1 MSKVIFSPHID
12 DAFFSLGG
20 SILNWGDVVGEDVIV
35 VNVFSKSNFTSNG
48 LKDVDEVTQLRKQE
62 ELKNVEVSGSKVKFI
77 DFPEALLRGHKWVDT
92 YPQNIVDTD
101 LEYVEKIKQVIL
113 KYNCEGNELFFPLAI
128 GNHTDHQI
136 VHKAVIELISD
147 GVLKVEYV
155 FYEDLP
161 YANSFSLPD
170 LVENLGLVPFQEQI
184 DIDKKLKLC
193 ENYTSQRNE
202 EWLKSIKDHA
212 FSPQKQEFFE
222 RIWKK

>member
-20 SILNWGDVVGEDVIV
+20 SILKWVSVGEEV
-35 VNVFSKSNFTSNG
+35 VVVDVFSKSNFTSNG

-62 ELKNVEVSGSKVKFI
+62 ELQNIEVSGSEVEFI

-92 YPQNIVDTD
+92 YLQNIVDID
-101 LEYVEKIKQVIL
+101 LEYVEKIKEIIVG
-113 KYNCEGNELFFPLAI
+113 YNSEGNELFFPLAI
-128 GNHTDHQI
+128 GNHTDHQL
-136 VHKAVIELISD
+136 VHKAASEL
-147 GVLKVEYV
+147 VEDNLLSVKCV

-161 YANSFSLPD
+161 YANSSSLPD
-170 LVENLGLVPFQEQI
+170 LVGEFGLVPFQEQI
-184 DIDKKLKLC
+184 DINAKLKLC